1 MHSSKINR
9 TTKVFFFLIF
19 VVSDFRLSW
28 GQFKKENGSFLFVLF
43 GLLFVEWKRKL
54 GVKMAVFSEYIVK
67 FLSPKIFGKI
77 KDVIFCLLKNTH
89 FLMVFVLS
97 REMVLL
103 GGRYIIES

>member
-1 MHSSKINR
+1 
-9 TTKVFFFLIF
+9 
-19 VVSDFRLSW
+19 
-28 GQFKKENGSFLFVLF
+28 
-43 GLLFVEWKRKL
+43 
-54 GVKMAVFSEYIVK
+54 MAVFSEYIVK